1 MKNQGYTTLNM
12 GGHLLALDTPV
23 VMGILNATP
32 DSFYASSR
40 VREER
45 EMAQRALDM
54 AAEGASILEVGG
66 CSTRPGS
73 APADEEEEM
82 ARLRRC
88 LPVVCRACP
97 DVPLSVDTFRPDVA
111 RMCVEEFGVA
121 MVNDVSGGNDEMF
134 RMVARLKVPY
144 VLMSTAPDVET
155 MLRTW
160 VRQVDQLHDL
170 GVADIVLDPGFGF
183 GKTLEDNYR
192 VLSQLDR
199 LHALP
204 QPLLVGVSRK
214 SMACRLLDI
223 TPDEALNATTVIHT
237 VALEKGAAIL
247 RVHDVRPAIEAI
259 RVVSAL
265 TSKPQSNIKPQTSN
279 LKVN

>member
-1 MKNQGYTTLNM
+1 
-12 GGHLLALDTPV
+12 
-23 VMGILNATP
+23 
-32 DSFYASSR
+32 
-40 VREER
+40 
-45 EMAQRALDM
+45 M
-54 AAEGASILEVGG
+54 AAEGASILDVGG

-134 RMVARLKVPY
+134 RMVAHLKVPY
-144 VLMSTAPDVET
+144 VLMSTEPDVET